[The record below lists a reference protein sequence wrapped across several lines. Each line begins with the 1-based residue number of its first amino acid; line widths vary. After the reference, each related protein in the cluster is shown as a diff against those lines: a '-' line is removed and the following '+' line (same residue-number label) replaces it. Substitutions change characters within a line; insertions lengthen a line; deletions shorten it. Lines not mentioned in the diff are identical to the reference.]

1 MKAYFIGGP
10 EDLTVKVMDRTPEVL
25 RVHAR
30 YQMGLKLAEDLLAPT
45 ANFDVHS
52 YRLRAKHGGVAIY
65 MHEDL
70 LQ

>member
-10 EDLTVKVMDRTPEVL
+10 EDLTVKVISRAPEVFN
-25 RVHAR
+25 VHAR
-30 YQMGLKLAEDLLAPT
+30 YLAAVKMGEDLLAPT
-45 ANFDVHS
+45 ANFDVHT
-52 YRLRAKHGGVAIY
+52 YRLRAKHGDVVIY